1 MPLIHFLHSSLLI
14 NIIIMAGTT
23 GVSGSCVRGEWTAG
37 RASRPRWY
45 RAAGVCARPP
55 RRPAGRVRVT
65 RARPSLAPAK
75 VVLQWLFFPLPP
87 SACLL
92 LASFLHVEGLCYCYR
107 KMFWEPSPLGR
118 LGGGEKWSQEGGMW
132 GGREEGE
139 GTTRDRKSHITLK
152 LCLCVF
158 SFLFSLRAR
167 EGVKETNTG
176 RGASEKKRKRK
187 KRNECLGCRG
197 AGGGQGEVSSQCF
210 V

>member
-23 GVSGSCVRGEWTAG
+23 GVSRSCVRGEWTAG
-37 RASRPRWY
+37 RASRPRWCC
-45 RAAGVCARPP
+45 AARVCARPP
-55 RRPAGRVRVT
+55 GRPAGRVRVT

-87 SACLL
+87 STCLL

-107 KMFWEPSPLGR
+107 KMFWEPSPLCR

-139 GTTRDRKSHITLK
+139 GTTRDRKSHKSLTLK

-167 EGVKETNTG
+167 EGVNETNTG
-176 RGASEKKRKRK
+176 RGASEKERK
-187 KRNECLGCRG
+187 EMS
-197 AGGGQGEVSSQCF
+197 V
-210 V
+210 

>member
-55 RRPAGRVRVT
+55 GRPAGRVRVT

-92 LASFLHVEGLCYCYR
+92 LASFLHVEGLLLQ
-107 KMFWEPSPLGR
+107 KNVLGAITFR
-118 LGGGEKWSQEGGMW
+118 QAGRRGEVVSGGWDVGREGGGGGDDEGQK
-132 GGREEGE
+132 EPQVTHVEA
-139 GTTRDRKSHITLK
+139 LP
-152 LCLCVF
+152 LCFLLFIF
-158 SFLFSLRAR
+158 S
-167 EGVKETNTG
+167 
-176 RGASEKKRKRK
+176 
-187 KRNECLGCRG
+187 
-197 AGGGQGEVSSQCF
+197 
-210 V
+210 